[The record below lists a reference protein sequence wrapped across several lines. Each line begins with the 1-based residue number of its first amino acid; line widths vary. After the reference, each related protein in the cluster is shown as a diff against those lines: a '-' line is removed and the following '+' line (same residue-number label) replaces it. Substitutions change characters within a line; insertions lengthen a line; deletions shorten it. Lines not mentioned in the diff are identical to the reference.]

1 MIEKIYEK
9 ALGGGLIC
17 LSEACALIDGD
28 LEEVMG
34 YARRLRDRFTG
45 KTVKTCA
52 IVNARSGHC
61 SEDCVFC
68 AQSSHY
74 GTKAPVFP
82 FIDIAEIE
90 KAAKRVKELG
100 VERFSIVSSGLS
112 PTPEEFL
119 KIKQAVK
126 LVSSIGLQTDIS
138 VGCLSYEQLKE
149 LKKAGLDSYHHNLE
163 TSRSFF
169 PEICTTHSY
178 DDDVNAVKEAL
189 RAGIDVCSG
198 GIFGI
203 GENWEHRYELAVL
216 LRELGVQSVPIN
228 FLNPVAGTPKEGTD
242 VLSEEEAMR
251 IIAVYRFIL
260 PDRTLRVC
268 GGRNAVF
275 KADSA
280 MKIFSAGASGMMV
293 GDYLTVKG
301 TDIFEDMDFIHR
313 KLD

>member
-28 LEEVMG
+28 LEGVMG

-119 KIKQAVK
+119 KIKQAVS

-242 VLSEEEAMR
+242 VLLEEEAMR

>member
-9 ALGGGLIC
+9 ARAGGLIC
-17 LSEACALIDGD
+17 LSDACALIDGD
-28 LEEVMG
+28 LEEIMG
-34 YARRLRDRFTG
+34 YARKLRDRFTG
-45 KTVKTCA
+45 KAVKTCA

-82 FIDIAEIE
+82 FIDITEIK

-119 KIKQAVK
+119 KIKQAVA

-149 LKKAGLDSYHHNLE
+149 LKQAGLDSYHHNLE
-163 TSRSFF
+163 TSGSFF

-228 FLNPVAGTPKEGTD
+228 FLNPVAGTPKEGAE

-275 KADSA
+275 KSEGAR
-280 MKIFSAGASGMMV
+280 KVFSAGASGMMV

-301 TDIFEDMDFIHR
+301 TDISEDMDFIHG

>member
-1 MIEKIYEK
+1 MIDKIYEK

-17 LSEACALIDGD
+17 LSDFCALLDAD
-28 LEEVMG
+28 LETVSE
-34 YARRLRDRFTG
+34 YARKLRDNFTG
-45 KTVKTCA
+45 SQVKTCA

-68 AQSSHY
+68 AQSAHY

-82 FIDIAEIE
+82 FIDLAEIE
-90 KAAKRVKELG
+90 KAAKRAKELG

-112 PTPEEFL
+112 PTSEEFL
-119 KIKQAVK
+119 KIKQAVA
-126 LVSSIGLQTDIS
+126 LVSSMGLQTDIS
-138 VGCLSYEQLKE
+138 VGCLSYEQLVE
-149 LKKAGLDSYHHNLE
+149 LKQAGLDSYHHNLE
-163 TSRSFF
+163 TSRSYF

-189 RAGIDVCSG
+189 RAGIDVCCG

-242 VLSEEEAMR
+242 VLTEEEAMR
-251 IIAVYRFIL
+251 IIAVYRFVL
-260 PDRTLRVC
+260 PDRVLRVC

-275 KADSA
+275 KAYGA
-280 MKIFSAGASGMMV
+280 RKVFNAGASGVMV

-301 TDIFEDMDFIHR
+301 TDISEDMEFIKS